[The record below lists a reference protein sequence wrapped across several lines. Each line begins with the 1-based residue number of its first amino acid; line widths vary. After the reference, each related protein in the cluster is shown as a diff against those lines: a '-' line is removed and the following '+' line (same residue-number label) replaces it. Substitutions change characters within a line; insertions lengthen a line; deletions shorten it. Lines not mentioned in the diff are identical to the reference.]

1 MKPRPRCTRDADL
14 WHMHA
19 IDHIADPLSST
30 DDDGRPELSAPTLI
44 RCMPSR
50 DMYRV
55 EKIWCSCPAEIAPE
69 AIHIQVDVDA
79 RCDAVGAATPWE
91 LGTRHIERCKSYLA
105 GQRSYKET

>member
-1 MKPRPRCTRDADL
+1 MKSRPRCTRDADL

-55 EKIWCSCPAEIAPE
+55 EEDLVLMPSRDRTGG
-69 AIHIQVDVDA
+69 HSYTG
-79 RCDAVGAATPWE
+79 RCGCE
-91 LGTRHIERCKSYLA
+91 M
-105 GQRSYKET
+105 